1 MTDVAAQILANLTA
15 LEDVARPATPGEW
28 SGECVGSEGYR
39 IYAPPSPTGRKS
51 RRVTATVTYEDFDTC
66 KADAAHIAAN
76 DPAHVLRLCIGLR
89 VVVAEVESWKHEVCD
104 DGWYTCAAATEE
116 REGEECID
124 DSRRGGPCDC
134 GRDIRADRTLAAL
147 AAAWGVSGVDA

>member
-1 MTDVAAQILANLTA
+1 MTDVAAQILARITA
-15 LEDVARPATPGEW
+15 LEDVARAATPGAW

-76 DPAHVLRLCIGLR
+76 DPAHVLRLC
-89 VVVAEVESWKHEVCD
+89 
-104 DGWYTCAAATEE
+104 
-116 REGEECID
+116 
-124 DSRRGGPCDC
+124 
-134 GRDIRADRTLAAL
+134 AAL
-147 AAAWGVSGVDA
+147 ETIAKLHAYDADFEGCGHCRMDRWPCPTLSALAGVWGVSGVDA

>member
-66 KADAAHIAAN
+66 KADAAHMALN
-76 DPAHVLRLCIGLR
+76 DPAHVLRLCTALR
-89 VVVAEVESWKHEVCD
+89 AVVELHGPNDS
-104 DGWYTCAAATEE
+104 GWYCLTC
-116 REGEECID
+116 GDID
-124 DSRRGGPCDC
+124 EHPVDYPCP
-134 GRDIRADRTLAAL
+134 TLTAL
-147 AAAWGVSGVDA
+147 AAGWGVSGVDA